1 MSANIE
7 AMVREGIAAVKA
19 GNKDDGRILLNKAV
33 ELDPYNEEGWLW
45 LSGVVEGQD
54 DQRTCLENV
63 LAINPAN
70 EKARK
75 GLDFL
80 SGKLSAPSLPPTPPI
95 EPPVTPAATVTS
107 VEWDFGATETS
118 SASSSR
124 SAPEP
129 SPQDYDDWVSGLGLK
144 TGTDDL
150 NAEATAASPFVSF
163 DDDFFST
170 GPFDDDA
177 EAAPQEE
184 RSNIRAA
191 APPPTPQSITYTP
204 PPDDFGEAFPGLP
217 PESEVTPTPKG
228 GKKRG
233 SKLADDGLGV
243 PIAAAASAAIPVPL
257 ETEDDFDD
265 FGVAAEIFPT
275 IPKTIAAT
283 RIPGTNE
290 SPPYL
295 LVLISLFLIA
305 LNVGAAI
312 MLAMKLL
319 ARG

>member
-19 GNKDDGRILLNKAV
+19 GNKDDGRVLLNKAV

-45 LSGVVEGQD
+45 LSGVVDGQD

-80 SGKLSAPSLPPTPPI
+80 SGKPSAPSLPPTPPT
-95 EPPVTPAATVTS
+95 EPPATPAASVTS

-129 SPQDYDDWVSGLGLK
+129 SAQDYDDWVSGLGLK
-144 TGTDDL
+144 TDTDDS
-150 NAEATAASPFVSF
+150 NAEATAASPFVGF
-163 DDDFFST
+163 DDDFFSA
-170 GPFDDDA
+170 GPFDDGE

-191 APPPTPQSITYTP
+191 APSPTPQSITYTP

-217 PESEVTPTPKG
+217 PEPEVAPTPKG

-275 IPKTIAAT
+275 IPKTITAT

-295 LVLISLFLIA
+295 LVLISLLLIA
-305 LNVGAAI
+305 LNVGVAI

-319 ARG
+319 APG